1 VSKVSEFTHLR
12 FEIETPLWL
21 AFKQI
26 AYMQGFRYL
35 KDAFRQAIIEYI
47 ENHQKEDQKIEVKI
61 IKDIEAKENLS
72 QWIFEMEIRHRLKEI
87 VEKLP
92 RTKKNPELLSY
103 INNQKIEIMKKIEKN
118 PVISKELAEQ
128 IKTVFQNLS

>member
-1 VSKVSEFTHLR
+1 VSKFTHLR

-26 AYMQGFRYL
+26 AYMQGFRYI

-47 ENHQKEDQKIEVKI
+47 ENHQTEDQKIEVKI

-72 QWIFEMEIRHRLKEI
+72 QWIFEMEIKHRLKEI
-87 VEKLP
+87 IEKLP
-92 RTKKNPELLSY
+92 RAKKNPELLGY
-103 INNQKIEIMKKIEKN
+103 IKNQKIEIMKKIEKN

>member
-1 VSKVSEFTHLR
+1 MSKVSKFTHLR

-26 AYMQGFRYL
+26 AYMQGFRYI

-47 ENHQKEDQKIEVKI
+47 ENHQTEDQKIEVKI

-72 QWIFEMEIRHRLKEI
+72 QWIFEMEIKHRLKEI
-87 VEKLP
+87 IEKLP
-92 RTKKNPELLSY
+92 RAKKNPELLGY
-103 INNQKIEIMKKIEKN
+103 IKNQKIEIMKKIEKN